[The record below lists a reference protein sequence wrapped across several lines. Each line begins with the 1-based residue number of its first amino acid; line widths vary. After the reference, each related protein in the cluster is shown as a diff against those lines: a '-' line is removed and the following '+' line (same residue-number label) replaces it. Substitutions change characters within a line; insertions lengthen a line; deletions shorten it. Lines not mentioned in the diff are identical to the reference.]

1 MQNPEAPVRDVSGSE
16 PTAPGAEIAPVRA
29 APDAIRL
36 LRFGAVTRN
45 AHRIHYDAEF
55 ARAEGLDG
63 PVVMA
68 QLHGCL
74 LHRAATAFAGG
85 DTGAVRALGWQNR
98 APARAGDRLV
108 VTGTVRA
115 VDDATGEV
123 TLDLEERLDDGTVCC
138 RGHAVV
144 VPAGV
149 TPRRAAAPRLTG

>member
-1 MQNPEAPVRDVSGSE
+1 MSEHAPVPGQDV
-16 PTAPGAEIAPVRA
+16 TPVRS

-55 ARAEGLDG
+55 ARSEGLDG

-74 LHRAATAFAGG
+74 FHRAAAEFAGG
-85 DTGAVRALGWQNR
+85 DPAAVRAVGWLNR
-98 APARAGDRLV
+98 APACAGDRLT
-108 VTGTVRA
+108 VTGTVR
-115 VDDATGEV
+115 EV
-123 TLDLEERLDDGTVCC
+123 GPDEIVLDLEERRGDGTVCC

-144 VPAGV
+144 A
-149 TPRRAAAPRLTG
+149 RRP